1 MVSNQSLPE
10 ATVESA
16 EPFWLLPH
24 RTRFL
29 ESLSDTGYARPTIY
43 RYRLLTGYLCTEAE
57 ARGVGQNAM
66 TAVVIEDLAK
76 ACPQAVAVIT
86 KKRMATLARRFAG
99 YLVDAGVIEPVAPPP
114 PVPGSP
120 DALCAE
126 LEHWL
131 RHHRGMYGRRLQ
143 VHRNLLKRLMAI
155 CCTATG
161 TAGDLSSI
169 TVETV
174 FAFLDDCP
182 GKPGWRVGTVRNILR
197 FLFWSGRIPHDLSNA
212 VPRYGRRKSDSRPR
226 HLEPEAIRKLLEA
239 IRDDG
244 KLGLRNYA
252 MFLLMARLGLRAQ
265 EVIAMRLDDIDWRAG
280 RVMVRGKGGSVD
292 HMPLPVDVGE
302 AIVAWLQQGRKGNSR
317 HLFVS
322 ATAPYPPLSNAGVL
336 IKALNNAYRETGMA
350 PPQGKVRT
358 HALRHGLAMRLLGQ
372 GASLEEVG
380 DVLRHHCVRSTTVYA
395 RYDLAALRP
404 LARPWPVPGGVR

>member
-10 ATVESA
+10 TTAESA
-16 EPFWLLPH
+16 ESFWLLPH

-29 ESLSDTGYARPTIY
+29 ESLAEIGYARLTIY

-57 ARGVGQNAM
+57 ARGLGQDIM
-66 TAVVIEDLAK
+66 TPEVIEGLAK
-76 ACPQAVAVIT
+76 TCPQPVSMKRTMMAVAH
-86 KKRMATLARRFAG
+86 RFAG
-99 YLVDAGVIEPVAPPP
+99 YLVDAGVIEPVIPPP

-143 VHRNLLKRLMAI
+143 VYRYLLNRLMTY
-155 CCTATG
+155 CCTSTG
-161 TAGDLSSI
+161 TAEDLASV
-169 TVETV
+169 TAETV
-174 FAFLDDCP
+174 YAFLEDYP
-182 GKPGWRVGTVRNILR
+182 GKPGWKVDFLRNILR
-197 FLFWSGRIPHDLSNA
+197 FLFWSGRIPHDLSSA
-212 VPRYGRRKSDSRPR
+212 VPGHGKIKSDNRPR
-226 HLEPEAIRKLLEA
+226 HLEPEAIEKLLEA
-239 IRDDG
+239 IRSTG
-244 KLGLRNYA
+244 KCGLRNYA

-280 RVMVRGKGGSVD
+280 RVMIRGKGGSVD

-302 AIVAWLQQGRKGNSR
+302 AIVAWLRQGRKGNSR

-322 ATAPYPPLSNAGVL
+322 SAAPFLPFTTSGVL
-336 IKALNNAYRETGMA
+336 WLSLDNAYRQTGLT
-350 PPQGKVRT
+350 PPRGRAII

-404 LARPWPVPGGVR
+404 LARPWPMPGGVR